1 MRLKTSRWPPL
12 KSRRKPTIWQPTARR
27 GRGHTAPRAHTLLT
41 SGRCAG
47 GGSHRPR
54 PMPAL
59 HAGPRA
65 AGAFAGRH
73 PFARE
78 MPLPAWRKGPLQG
91 SILSSG
97 TVRRAGSPR
106 PPRCS
111 GRRAAVRKHSF
122 LNQEGGYQA
131 QQAAPPLWLQG
142 RAAAHTFCPGP
153 QRSRAAIQP
162 PDEENR
168 RPGACRPA

>member
-78 MPLPAWRKGPLQG
+78 MPLPAWRKGRELPEVG
-91 SILSSG
+91 HAAR
-97 TVRRAGSPR
+97 VRIARQ
-106 PPRCS
+106 PPPAAVIRKAR
-111 GRRAAVRKHSF
+111 RRAATFVFEPRRWIPSTTGRAPA
-122 LNQEGGYQA
+122 LAARAGGRA
-131 QQAAPPLWLQG
+131 HVLP
-142 RAAAHTFCPGP
+142 RAAAQPRGHTTP
-153 QRSRAAIQP
+153 
-162 PDEENR
+162 
-168 RPGACRPA
+168 

>member
-41 SGRCAG
+41 SG
-47 GGSHRPR
+47 

-106 PPRCS
+106 PPR
-111 GRRAAVRKHSF
+111 
-122 LNQEGGYQA
+122 
-131 QQAAPPLWLQG
+131 
-142 RAAAHTFCPGP
+142 
-153 QRSRAAIQP
+153 
-162 PDEENR
+162 
-168 RPGACRPA
+168 

>member
-47 GGSHRPR
+47 GGSRRPR
-54 PMPAL
+54 TMPAL
-59 HAGPRA
+59 YAGPRA

-106 PPRCS
+106 PPR
-111 GRRAAVRKHSF
+111 
-122 LNQEGGYQA
+122 
-131 QQAAPPLWLQG
+131 
-142 RAAAHTFCPGP
+142 
-153 QRSRAAIQP
+153 
-162 PDEENR
+162 
-168 RPGACRPA
+168 

>member
-65 AGAFAGRH
+65 AGVFAGRH

-97 TVRRAGSPR
+97 TVRRAGSPA
-106 PPRCS
+106 
-111 GRRAAVRKHSF
+111 RRGDP
-122 LNQEGGYQA
+122 EG
-131 QQAAPPLWLQG
+131 APPCG
-142 RAAAHTFCPGP
+142 NIRF
-153 QRSRAAIQP
+153 
-162 PDEENR
+162 
-168 RPGACRPA
+168 